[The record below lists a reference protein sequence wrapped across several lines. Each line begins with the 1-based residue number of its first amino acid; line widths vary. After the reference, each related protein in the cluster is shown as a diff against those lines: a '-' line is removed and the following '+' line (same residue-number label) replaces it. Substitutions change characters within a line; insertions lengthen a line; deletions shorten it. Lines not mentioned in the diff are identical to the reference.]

1 MRFFTFAAIL
11 GAAAAQDEAISGFA
25 IVNDTPIAD
34 AVNGQVLSSG
44 SIGEWTITED
54 DGSKTAGMYV

>member
-1 MRFFTFAAIL
+1 MRYFTFAAIL
-11 GAAAAQDEAISGFA
+11 GAAAAQEEFT

-44 SIGEWTITED
+44 SIGEWTYTDEE
-54 DGSKTAGMYV
+54 GAKTAGMYV

>member
-11 GAAAAQDEAISGFA
+11 GAAAAQEEFA

-44 SIGEWTITED
+44 SIGEWTYTGEEGD
-54 DGSKTAGMYV
+54 KTAGMYV